1 MAELVGVAV
10 LFYVLGLLTK
20 VGWISDRI
28 APARDWETFGLELE
42 KPSDIEKRARS
53 LQ

>member
-20 VGWISDRI
+20 VAWISDRI
-28 APARDWETFGLELE
+28 APARDWESEVEQL
-42 KPSDIEKRARS
+42 SDVETRARS
-53 LQ
+53 LL

>member
-20 VGWISDRI
+20 VAWISDRI
-28 APARDWETFGLELE
+28 APARDWDGLELE
-42 KPSDIEKRARS
+42 KPSDIEKRARG
-53 LQ
+53 LL

>member
-1 MAELVGVAV
+1 MAELVGVAI
-10 LFYVLGLLTK
+10 LFYVLGLITK

-28 APARDWETFGLELE
+28 APTRDWENLDLE

>member
-10 LFYVLGLLTK
+10 LFYVLGLITK

-28 APARDWETFGLELE
+28 APSRDWDSEVENLSDVET
-42 KPSDIEKRARS
+42 RARS
-53 LQ
+53 VL